1 MFNNI
6 AEYSDLVSFEIL
18 LIALFFLLLGT
29 WFVTAFSIVTMTIA
43 ANLIS
48 SELFLI
54 QNIHHVFSQQSLMA
68 ICDAAHINAPQQW
81 WGVNMIAHMAFYHF
95 GFFSPKNPNPDSLLL
110 GRAVRRWYEQTWPS
124 VCLQCKHT
132 CGQSSQNKMMTI
144 RKEIEYESSILKMTS
159 RCQKN
164 SNNWNCN
171 WISVMIKIMRAVV
184 IMIPMKNGSSTVQ
197 ITLYVT

>member
-1 MFNNI
+1 MFKAIYRSTFGGSSENI
-6 AEYSDLVSFEIL
+6 HIRVSSNWNVQWYSRIFN
-18 LIALFFLLLGT
+18 
-29 WFVTAFSIVTMTIA
+29 A

-48 SELFLI
+48 SELI
-54 QNIHHVFSQQSLMA
+54 QNIHHVFSQQSIMA

-124 VCLQCKHT
+124 VCPQCKHT

-159 RCQKN
+159 RCQN
-164 SNNWNCN
+164 T
-171 WISVMIKIMRAVV
+171 V
-184 IMIPMKNGSSTVQ
+184 IIETATGF
-197 ITLYVT
+197 LWW

>member
-6 AEYSDLVSFEIL
+6 AEYSDLAL
-18 LIALFFLLLGT
+18 LRFCWLPCFFFF
-29 WFVTAFSIVTMTIA
+29 WEHDFSQFFSNVTMTIA

-54 QNIHHVFSQQSLMA
+54 QNIHHVFSQQSIMA

-110 GRAVRRWYEQTWPS
+110 GRAVSRLYEQTWPS
-124 VCLQCKHT
+124 VCPQRKHT

-159 RCQKN
+159 RCQN
-164 SNNWNCN
+164 T
-171 WISVMIKIMRAVV
+171 V
-184 IMIPMKNGSSTVQ
+184 IIETATGF
-197 ITLYVT
+197 LWW